1 MVEKGATAPVPGGF
15 GGAPRGDTFRS
26 VRCQHSA
33 TMFRWQSRPVHRAI
47 RGALPRFSGGLG
59 GSQSP
64 EPFFLLYRQRH
75 VLFLTGQKENV
86 GLKQW
91 VLEIT
96 TLWLAEATT
105 KPAAWYFPP
114 RYSLISTTSSVTAL
128 PCHLPLK
135 GKAWL
140 TLPYSAWNFS
150 IS

>member
-1 MVEKGATAPVPGGF
+1 MVEKDAPVPGGLADRP
-15 GGAPRGDTFRS
+15 GGILSEAYDANIARQCSGGKV
-26 VRCQHSA
+26 VRCTGRSAEHS
-33 TMFRWQSRPVHRAI
+33 PVSWGSWGIAIPRA
-47 RGALPRFSGGLG
+47 ALFSCTAGV
-59 GSQSP
+59 
-64 EPFFLLYRQRH
+64 H

-86 GLKQW
+86 GLKRW

-96 TLWLAEATT
+96 TLWLAEANT
-105 KPAAWYFPP
+105 KPTAWYFPP

-140 TLPYSAWNFS
+140 TLPYSARNFS